1 MSALKL
7 YCMAFFA
14 YVVLQ
19 GSALLGTETFRK
31 YEMDYDDDESVR
43 DKLQKTATILSSGAQ
58 RIIASFD
65 PKLADPL
72 FDYAVRAI
80 FFKFHG
86 RDWPDHFK
94 SGYMCAC

>member
-80 FFKFHG
+80 LQISWKGLARSFQE
-86 RDWPDHFK
+86 RV
-94 SGYMCAC
+94 MCAC